1 MYHSFFIHSF
11 ANGHLGCFYV
21 LVIVNSASVNIGVHV
36 SFSVLISSG
45 YMPRSGISGSY
56 GGFIPSFFFLRNHHT
71 VFHSGCTNLHSY
83 QQCKSV
89 PFSPHPLQHLLFVD
103 FLMPAILTGE
113 GNGNPLQC
121 SCLENPRDRG
131 AGWAAIYG
139 VAQSR
144 TRLKR
149 LSSILTDVGW

>member
-1 MYHSFFIHSF
+1 MSLST
-11 ANGHLGCFYV
+11 
-21 LVIVNSASVNIGVHV
+21 LVCSVC
-36 SFSVLISSG
+36 
-45 YMPRSGISGSY
+45 MPSCGIAGSY
-56 GGFIPSFFFLRNHHT
+56 GSSVYSFLMNLHT
-71 VFHSGCTNLHSY
+71 VLHSGCTSLHSH

-89 PFSPHPLQHLLFVD
+89 PFSPHPLKHLLFVD

>member
-1 MYHSFFIHSF
+1 MSLST
-11 ANGHLGCFYV
+11 
-21 LVIVNSASVNIGVHV
+21 LVCSVC
-36 SFSVLISSG
+36 
-45 YMPRSGISGSY
+45 MPSCGIAGSY
-56 GGFIPSFFFLRNHHT
+56 GSSVYSFLMNLHT
-71 VFHSGCTNLHSY
+71 VLHSGCTSLHSH